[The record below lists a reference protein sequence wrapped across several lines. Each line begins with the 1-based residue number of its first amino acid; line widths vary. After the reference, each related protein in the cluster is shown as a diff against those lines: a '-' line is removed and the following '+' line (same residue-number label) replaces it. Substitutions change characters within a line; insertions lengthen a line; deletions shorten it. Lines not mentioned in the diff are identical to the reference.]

1 MVNRNL
7 NKLDWKTGA
16 IIVLAIAVA
25 VLFYMQLTGNQIG
38 LSPGQYEE
46 FKEVNIKTSGDH
58 ARLGII
64 TDASKSSILKLLTN
78 QVGNNGWLIS
88 REPTN
93 NDLRF
98 YSYGIPG
105 EALRVDYDTGD
116 VDVKGNLKF
125 NGKDSDLFYIR
136 DLYLY
141 EGDVGT
147 VKIHGTTFGI
157 SIYYISPSN
166 VRFSIDDGSTTPL
179 LSVGQSYNIPG
190 LEPTVLIV
198 EGIDVQEYAGGI
210 KRVAVSFD

>member
-1 MVNRNL
+1 
-7 NKLDWKTGA
+7 
-16 IIVLAIAVA
+16 
-25 VLFYMQLTGNQIG
+25 MQLTGNQIG

-116 VDVKGNLKF
+116 LNVGGLNVERLGVGN
-125 NGKDSDLFYIR
+125 I
-136 DLYLY
+136 
-141 EGDVGT
+141 T
-147 VKIHGTTFGI
+147 
-157 SIYYISPSN
+157 
-166 VRFSIDDGSTTPL
+166 
-179 LSVGQSYNIPG
+179 
-190 LEPTVLIV
+190 V
-198 EGIDVQEYAGGI
+198 EGGSGFYVSPKIRIAWLPGSSIGMDFNKFYVKSNNYQGNISADLWSSSLKLSRINNSGAIIETHYEIDRIRTHSPNGLNWTCGPDN
-210 KRVAVSFD
+210 SGNWNCNSP